1 MQTVRGTIFVVI
13 AYGLMMVMGL
23 ILLVPALLSRKVALR
38 SVQLYLR
45 IGLVLL
51 RVICGTRCRI
61 RGTPPTGPCIVAAK
75 HQSFLDIWLLTVSLP
90 EPRFVMKRSLL
101 YTPVLGIFARRMGC
115 VPIDRQAGSKAIRSM
130 ERGFAQDI
138 MHGQIVIYPQGTRV
152 APGDKREY
160 KIGVLRLHERFGLP
174 VELVATNAGCFWP
187 RFGLWRAPGEAVL
200 EFLGPVPPETDRGQI
215 MREIEDRVE
224 SASDS
229 LMERAGRTGHV
240 HQS

>member
-1 MQTVRGTIFVVI
+1 MQTLRGTIFVVI

-23 ILLVPALLSRKVALR
+23 ILLIPALLSSKIALR

-51 RVICGTRCRI
+51 RVICGTRWRV
-61 RGTPPTGPCIVAAK
+61 RGSPPTGPCIVAAK

-101 YTPVLGIFARRMGC
+101 YTPILGIFARKMGC
-115 VPIDRQAGSKAIRSM
+115 VPIDREAGSKAIRTM
-130 ERGFAQDI
+130 EQGLARDV
-138 MHGQIVIYPQGTRV
+138 MDGQIVIYPQGTRV
-152 APGDKREY
+152 APGDKVDY

-174 VELVATNAGCFWP
+174 VETVATNAGCFWP

-200 EFLGPVPPETDRGQI
+200 EFLGPVSPDLRRNQI
-215 MREIEDRVE
+215 MQEIEHRIE
-224 SASDS
+224 SASDA
-229 LMERAGRTGHV
+229 LMEQAGYTGTV
-240 HQS
+240 HGS